1 MTQIEALMKKLDIT
15 EAEAKEL
22 LEADKRIDKGEKLF
36 ELSAEGKAVEKK
48 MRQADRK
55 PTVYKFTPRE
65 RKPNEVKRNLIQIL
79 ESALAETATKIEVTN
94 IERQLDFEVDGVRY
108 RVVLSAPRK
117 QGRFPFYHF
126 FVSLAPTT
134 AGREVFAL
142 CAGCTNFTSKFC

>member
-117 QGRFPFYHF
+117 
-126 FVSLAPTT
+126 
-134 AGREVFAL
+134 
-142 CAGCTNFTSKFC
+142 